1 MLNWYLQSGKE
12 SDVVVS
18 TRIRFA
24 RNIKEFPFT
33 TKYKKEDAEQII
45 NQIINIIPELG
56 YGLKLLKLKDMD
68 DITMLSLIEKHI
80 VSPDFALNKKE
91 IGAIVVNEEE
101 NICIMVN
108 EEDHLRIQVFS
119 AGLELENLLNLG
131 LEIEDKIGK
140 KINYA
145 FNENYGFL
153 TACPTNVGTGIR
165 VSVMVHLP
173 ALTKTGN
180 INKILDV
187 VNSFNM
193 NIRGIYGEGSNSQG
207 NMYQISNKQTLGI
220 SEQEIIKNLKVIIDK
235 IIEQERL
242 ARNYLMKNNI
252 EIEDKI
258 YRSFGILD
266 NCKKISS
273 KECKEL
279 LSDVKLGT
287 DLGILDKLT
296 DLKVNKIDIY
306 TKPANLQKYLGKQ
319 LDSYERDIKRAEV
332 IKSIINE

>member
-165 VSVMVHLP
+165 LSVMVHLP

-242 ARNYLMKNNI
+242 ARNYLMKNSI